1 MVSRVRFFN
10 SDSVASVVLVMPFV
24 LVLMVGFM
32 LSKHLKGISGSGC
45 VLEASFVIWLG
56 LFLLCLFFVSSV
68 DTVFIGW

>member
-10 SDSVASVVLVMPFV
+10 SDSVASVLLIMPFV

-32 LSKHLKGISGSGC
+32 LSKHLKGISGSGWRLLISGC

-56 LFLLCLFFVSSV
+56 LFL
-68 DTVFIGW
+68 